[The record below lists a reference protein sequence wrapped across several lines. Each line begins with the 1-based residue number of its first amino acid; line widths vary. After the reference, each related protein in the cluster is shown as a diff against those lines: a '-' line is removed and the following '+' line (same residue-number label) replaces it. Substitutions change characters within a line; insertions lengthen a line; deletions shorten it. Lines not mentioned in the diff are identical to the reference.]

1 MPKDK
6 RNGQRKARSIGS
18 RSNIP
23 DLGYYL
29 IITDTKE
36 TEQNYMFGLR
46 DSIPDE
52 LKRRLIIKVSKT
64 KTDNL
69 VNEALSQAALQPQYG
84 QPWIIFDRDQVK
96 NFDDIIQN
104 AEAVGINTGWS
115 NPCIEIWFNA
125 YFGAMPTYQTSVAC
139 CSGFETTFEKA
150 ANQKYQ
156 KSDKQIYNKLCQYGD
171 EVAAIEIAE
180 NKLKQCIINGMDKT
194 SEMCPATTVHRLVKE
209 IKSKIE
215 KE

>member
-18 RSNIP
+18 RSNTP

-29 IITDTKE
+29 IVTDTKE

-52 LKRRLIIKVSKT
+52 LRRKLIIKVSKT

-84 QPWIIFDRDQVK
+84 EPWIIFDRDQVK
-96 NFDDIIQN
+96 EFDDIIKN
-104 AEAVGINTGWS
+104 AKESGINVGWS

-125 YFGAMPTYQTSVAC
+125 YFGALPTYQTSIAC
-139 CSGFETTFEKA
+139 CNGFEKTFEKA
-150 ANQKYQ
+150 AKQKYN
-156 KSDKQIYNKLCQYGD
+156 KSDKKIYNKLCRYGN
-171 EVAAIEIAE
+171 EGEAIKIAE
-180 NKLKQCIINGMDKT
+180 NKLKQCIMNSMDKP
-194 SEMCPATTVHRLVKE
+194 SKMCPATTVYMLVKE
-209 IKSKIE
+209 IISKIE

>member
-1 MPKDK
+1 MPKYK
-6 RNGQRKARSIGS
+6 RNAQRKARSIGS
-18 RSNIP
+18 RSNTP

-84 QPWIIFDRDQVK
+84 EPWIIFDRDQVK

-104 AEAVGINTGWS
+104 AEAVGINVAWS

-125 YFGAMPTYQTSVAC
+125 YFGKMPAYQTSVAC
-139 CSGFETTFEKA
+139 CSGFETIFEKVM
-150 ANQKYQ
+150 NQKYQ
-156 KSDKQIYNKLCQYGD
+156 KSDKQIYDKLCQCGN
-171 EVAAIEIAE
+171 EMEAITIAE
-180 NKLKQCIINGMDKT
+180 NKLKQCIINGMDKP
-194 SEMCPATTVHRLVKE
+194 SEICPGTTVHRLVKE
-209 IKSKIE
+209 IKNKIV

>member
-6 RNGQRKARSIGS
+6 RNGQRRARSIGS

-29 IITDTKE
+29 IVTDTKE

-52 LKRRLIIKVSKT
+52 LRRRLIIKVCKT
-64 KTDNL
+64 STDNL

-84 QPWIIFDRDQVK
+84 EPWIIFDRDQVK
-96 NFDDIIQN
+96 DFDDIIQN
-104 AEAVGINTGWS
+104 AKVAGINAGWS

-139 CSGFETTFEKA
+139 CNGFEETFEKA
-150 ANQKYQ
+150 TKQKYK
-156 KSDKQIYNKLCQYGD
+156 KSDKQIYSKLCLYGD
-171 EVAAIEIAE
+171 ETEAIKIAE
-180 NKLKQCIINGMDKT
+180 NKLKQCIINGADKP
-194 SEMCPATTVHRLVKE
+194 SKMCPATTVYRLVKE
-209 IKSKIE
+209 IKNKIK